1 MRSMLRR
8 WFAVPM
14 VAGLALAGA
23 GCGDDEETV
32 QITLQEFSVSA
43 DPASVPAGSVTFEA
57 TNDGPDDVH
66 EFVVIATDLAITE
79 LPTAEDGS
87 VDEAGE
93 GLEVIGGDRG
103 HTGRRDSVGHAGPRG
118 RQLCPDLQHLRRRR
132 GRGALPGGDAYLLHG
147 RVVPDATSAG
157 RATRTRGW
165 LRAPASWAGMLP
177 SQQRLEFLG

>member
-1 MRSMLRR
+1 MRRFPRR

-93 GLEVIGGDRG
+93 GLEVIGEIEDIPVGE
-103 HTGRRDSVGHAGPRG
+103 TQSVTLDLEAGSY
-118 RQLCPDLQHLRRRR
+118 
-132 GRGALPGGDAYLLHG
+132 ALICNIYDADEDEAHYQEG
-147 RVVPDATSAG
+147 MRTSF
-157 RATRTRGW
+157 TV
-165 LRAPASWAGMLP
+165 
-177 SQQRLEFLG
+177 E